1 MVSPTIPNLFHEFP
15 GDGSSHRLADFGD
28 AAGRLKWPSNGA
40 RAQRMMSARPPR
52 NTAAEIDFKR
62 SPWASPPWSFV
73 RRADLR
79 LQPEKAD
86 FCKLIYEQ
94 QKLMLY
100 LLCRLD

>member
-1 MVSPTIPNLFHEFP
+1 MSSPATVAAIASPTSATPP
-15 GDGSSHRLADFGD
+15 
-28 AAGRLKWPSNGA
+28 GRLKWPSNGA

-73 RRADLR
+73 RQADLR

-86 FCKLIYEQ
+86 FCNN
-94 QKLMLY
+94 
-100 LLCRLD
+100 